1 MLIPW
6 QTLPTKKQQI
16 TAIAKMPPW
25 LPQGSCMQPGI
36 RASIT
41 ATQAGCLM
49 AVSDTQFEYHIL
61 VVV

>member
-1 MLIPW
+1 MSTPW
-6 QTLPTKKQQI
+6 QTLPMKKQQS

-25 LPQGSCMQPGI
+25 LPQESCMQPGV

-41 ATQAGCLM
+41 ATQAGWLM
-49 AVSDTQFEYHIL
+49 AVSVTRFKVHIS